1 MSEVRVCKKK
11 VRKLVRK
18 ILMKRRFLWIAVDSE
33 NYEEAAVLRDR
44 IQELQLELSETV
56 KNTGGAT
63 HE

>member
-33 NYEEAAVLRDR
+33 NYDEAAVLRDR

>member
-1 MSEVRVCKKK
+1 MSEVRACKKK

-18 ILMKRRFLWIAVDSE
+18 ILMNRRFLWIAVDCE
-33 NYEEAAVLRDR
+33 NYEKAAVLRDR